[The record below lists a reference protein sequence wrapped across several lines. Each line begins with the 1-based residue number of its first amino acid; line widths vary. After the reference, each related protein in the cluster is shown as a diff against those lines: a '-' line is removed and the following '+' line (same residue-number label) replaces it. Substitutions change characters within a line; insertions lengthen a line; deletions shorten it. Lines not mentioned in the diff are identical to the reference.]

1 MKHYLF
7 LLMAIVFEIVA
18 TSSLK
23 MSEQFTKLIPSIVT
37 VLCYIAAFYCLSLTL
52 RTLPVGIA
60 YALWSAIGIVFITL
74 IGIFAFKQIPDLP
87 AIIGLVLIIAGV
99 VIINVWSKT
108 SAH

>member
-1 MKHYLF
+1 
-7 LLMAIVFEIVA
+7 MAIVFEIVA

-37 VLCYIAAFYCLSLTL
+37 VVCYIAAFYLLSLTL

-60 YALWSAIGIVFITL
+60 YALWSAIGIVFITI

-99 VIINVWSKT
+99 VIINVWSKA

>member
-1 MKHYLF
+1 MKHYVF
-7 LLMAIVFEIVA
+7 LLMAIAFEIVA

-23 MSEQFTKLIPSIVT
+23 MSEQFTKLIPSVVT
-37 VLCYIAAFYCLSLTL
+37 VVCYIAAFYFLSLTL

-60 YALWSAIGIVFITL
+60 YALWSAIGIVFITI
-74 IGIFAFKQIPDLP
+74 IGIFAFKQVPDLP
-87 AIIGLVLIIAGV
+87 AIIGLVLIVAGV

>member
-7 LLMAIVFEIVA
+7 LLMAIIFEIVA

-23 MSEQFTKLIPSIVT
+23 MSEQFTKLIPSVIT
-37 VLCYIAAFYCLSLTL
+37 VVCYVAAFYFLSLTL

-60 YALWSAIGIVFITL
+60 YALWSAIGIVFITI
-74 IGIFAFKQIPDLP
+74 IGVFAFKQVPDLP
-87 AIIGLVLIIAGV
+87 AIIGLILIIAGV

>member
-1 MKHYLF
+1 MKHYIF
-7 LLMAIVFEIVA
+7 LLMAIAFEIVA

-23 MSEQFTKLIPSIVT
+23 MSEQFTKLIPSVVT
-37 VLCYIAAFYCLSLTL
+37 VVCYIAAFYFLSLTL

-60 YALWSAIGIVFITL
+60 YALWSAIGIVFITI
-74 IGIFAFKQIPDLP
+74 IGIFAFKQVPDLP
-87 AIIGLVLIIAGV
+87 AIIGLALIVAGV

>member
-7 LLMAIVFEIVA
+7 LLMAIIFEIVA

-37 VLCYIAAFYCLSLTL
+37 VVCYIAAFYLLSLTL

-60 YALWSAIGIVFITL
+60 YALWSAIGIVFITI

-87 AIIGLVLIIAGV
+87 AVIGLVLIIAGV

>member
-37 VLCYIAAFYCLSLTL
+37 VVCYIAAFYLLSLTL
-52 RTLPVGIA
+52 RTLPVGIS
-60 YALWSAIGIVFITL
+60 YALWSAIGIVFITI

>member
-7 LLMAIVFEIVA
+7 LLMAIVFEIIA

-23 MSEQFTKLIPSIVT
+23 MSEQFTKLIPSIIT
-37 VLCYIAAFYCLSLTL
+37 VVCYIAAFYCLSLTL

-60 YALWSAIGIVFITL
+60 YALWSAIGIVFITI

-87 AIIGLVLIIAGV
+87 AIIGLVFIIAGV

>member
-1 MKHYLF
+1 MKHYVF
-7 LLMAIVFEIVA
+7 LLMAIAFEIVA

-23 MSEQFTKLIPSIVT
+23 MSEQFTKLVPSVVT
-37 VLCYIAAFYCLSLTL
+37 VVCYIAAFYFLSLTL

-60 YALWSAIGIVFITL
+60 YALWSAIGIVFITI
-74 IGIFAFKQIPDLP
+74 IGIFAFKQVPDLP
-87 AIIGLVLIIAGV
+87 AIIGLVLIVAGV

>member
-1 MKHYLF
+1 
-7 LLMAIVFEIVA
+7 MAIIFEIVA

-37 VLCYIAAFYCLSLTL
+37 VACYIAAFYLLSLTL

-60 YALWSAIGIVFITL
+60 YALWSAIGIVFITI

-87 AIIGLVLIIAGV
+87 AVIGLVLIIAGV

>member
-1 MKHYLF
+1 
-7 LLMAIVFEIVA
+7 MAISFEIVA

-23 MSEQFTKLIPSIVT
+23 MSEQFTKLIPSVVT
-37 VLCYIAAFYCLSLTL
+37 VVCYIAAFYFLSLTL

-60 YALWSAIGIVFITL
+60 YALWSAIGIVFITI
-74 IGIFAFKQIPDLP
+74 IGIFAFKQVPDLP
-87 AIIGLVLIIAGV
+87 AIIGLVFIVTGV

>member
-37 VLCYIAAFYCLSLTL
+37 VVCYIAAFYLLSLTL

-60 YALWSAIGIVFITL
+60 YALWSAIGIVFITI

>member
-7 LLMAIVFEIVA
+7 LLMAIVFEIIA

-23 MSEQFTKLIPSIVT
+23 ISEQFTKLIPSIITIV
-37 VLCYIAAFYCLSLTL
+37 CYVAAFYCLSLTL

-60 YALWSAIGIVFITL
+60 YALWSAIGIVFITI
-74 IGIFAFKQIPDLP
+74 IGIFAFKQVPDLP
-87 AIIGLVLIIAGV
+87 AIIGLILIVAGV

>member
-7 LLMAIVFEIVA
+7 LLLAIAFEIVA

-23 MSEQFTKLIPSIVT
+23 MSEQFTKLMPSIIT
-37 VLCYIAAFYCLSLTL
+37 VVCYVAAFYFLSLTL

-60 YALWSAIGIVFITL
+60 YALWSAIGIVFITI
-74 IGIFAFKQIPDLP
+74 IGIFAFKQVPDLP
-87 AIIGLVLIIAGV
+87 AIIGLALIVAGV

>member
-37 VLCYIAAFYCLSLTL
+37 VVCYIAAFYLLSLTL
-52 RTLPVGIA
+52 RSLPVGIA
-60 YALWSAIGIVFITL
+60 YALWSAIGIVFITI